1 MTPEQNEAFVRLT
14 TVLRKPGPLSTLLR
28 EVAGAL
34 AEIVPLEAVRFDI
47 ADAKGDN
54 LWSRICRPDA
64 ESGAFRIGV
73 MLRLKSKEEK
83 VVEED
88 RVSLPLGFGN
98 HATGRI
104 IVKREGG
111 LSEEEIEA
119 LERCADLFTLALRAR
134 PLEPKPKPRNPFDE
148 PKVFF

>member
-14 TVLRKPGPLSTLLR
+14 TLLRRPGPLSTLLR
-28 EVAGAL
+28 DVAGAL
-34 AEIVPLEAVRFDI
+34 TEVVPLEAIRFDI

-54 LWSRICRPDA
+54 LWSRVCRPDA
-64 ESGAFRIGV
+64 DPERPGLGV
-73 MLRLKSKEEK
+73 MLRLKSREEK
-83 VVEED
+83 LVEED

-104 IVKREGG
+104 VVKREGG
-111 LSEEEIEA
+111 FSEEDIEA

-148 PKVFF
+148 PKEFL